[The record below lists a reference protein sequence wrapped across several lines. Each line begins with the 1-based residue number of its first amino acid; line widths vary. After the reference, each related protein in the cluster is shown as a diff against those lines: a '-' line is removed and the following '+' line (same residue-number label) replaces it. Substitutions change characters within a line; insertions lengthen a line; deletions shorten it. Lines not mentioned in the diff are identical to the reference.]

1 MKKLFS
7 TILVLALALVLV
19 GCGKTTKA
27 PAGTTKAPAGT
38 TALPAQE
45 YAVKAYI
52 GDELFQSMKVK
63 AGENVSSKLNT
74 PTKDGYAFRGWFL
87 DKELT
92 QAFDVN
98 SAINAATN
106 IYAKFEEVQND
117 LDVKAVKEEG
127 KTYYLVIGW
136 YGKSETSCVTEA
148 IMKNF
153 YANLITYLTK
163 KGVAKADIDNIQ
175 VREYAPSGVNKD
187 LVTELVQ
194 DGDVDLLIGAGNAL
208 GATTK
213 GNNDETIPLIE
224 KIQIPFDFT
233 PDDDSTGANRMIHRL
248 SNNDIAVNIYGWI
261 SNENL
266 NGANAFDL
274 NVQYTADQII
284 LVEDKAQFTVTF
296 MNGEAEYEKQTVV
309 EGSKAVKPATDPT
322 SEGKA
327 FVAWLNAENQPYDF
341 NAEVTENITLHAQ
354 FATPYTVT
362 FVEEGKDNVEVV
374 VPDGTTVAKPATDP
388 EKEGYEFVGWFL
400 PDATDAFDFTT
411 PITANITLT
420 ATFKEGEYV
429 PTWDDLDLSSGK
441 LVVMVFT
448 KYCSA
453 DIKDALETAFNKFLT
468 DNSLTI
474 SASFVPFGVKNTS
487 VADMVQGAQD
497 YNAVEG
503 QQADLLLGGGGN
515 ILSTK
520 GSTSNAT
527 LEASKL
533 ADVTI
538 ADSSR
543 NLIQFTAAENKGAAE
558 LFNRWLRTSDAK
570 AVLNPTA

>member
-19 GCGKTTKA
+19 GCGKTTEAK
-27 PAGTTKAPAGT
+27 AGTTKTPAGT

-45 YAVKAYI
+45 YAVKAYV
-52 GDELFQSMKVK
+52 GEELFQSIKVK
-63 AGENVSSKLNT
+63 AGENVASKLNT
-74 PTKDGYAFRGWFL
+74 PTKDGYAFRGWFT

-98 SAINAATN
+98 SAINAATF

-117 LDVKAVKEEG
+117 LNVKAVKEEG

-136 YGKSETSCVTEA
+136 YGKSETSCITEA

-187 LVTELVQ
+187 LVSELVA

-208 GATTK
+208 GASTA
-213 GNNDETIPLIE
+213 GNNGETIPLVE
-224 KIQIPFDFT
+224 KVQIPFDFT
-233 PDDDSTGANRMIHRL
+233 PDDDTSGANRMIHRL
-248 SNNDIAVNIYGWI
+248 SNNSIAVNIYGWI

-274 NVQYTADQII
+274 NVQYTEDQII

-296 MNGEAEYEKQTVV
+296 MNGEVEYEKQTVV
-309 EGSKAVKPATDPT
+309 EGSKAAKPATDPT
-322 SEGKA
+322 SDGKA
-327 FVAWLNAENQPYDF
+327 FVGWLNAENQPYDF
-341 NAEVTENITLHAQ
+341 NAEVTGNITLHAQ

-362 FVEEGKDNVEVV
+362 FVEEGRDNVEVV
-374 VPDGTTVAKPATDP
+374 VPEGKTVTKPATDP

-400 PDATDAFDFTT
+400 EGATDAFDFST

-453 DIKDALETAFNKFLT
+453 DITAALETAFNKFLT

-474 SASFVPFGVKNTS
+474 TATFVSNAGSN
-487 VADMVQGAQD
+487 VAKAVQAAQD
-497 YNAVEG
+497 YNEVEG
-503 QQADLLLGGGGN
+503 QQADLMLGGGGN
-515 ILSTK
+515 ILSTA
-520 GSTSNAT
+520 GNTSGAT
-527 LEASKL
+527 LEASKI

-538 ADSSR
+538 AGENR
-543 NLIQFTAAENKGAAE
+543 NLIQFTAAENLGAAE
-558 LFNRWLRTSDAK
+558 LFNRWLRTSEAK
-570 AVLNPTA
+570 AALNPAA